1 MTQTPAR
8 PPQTTGPAPV
18 PLTVFLLL
26 RARPSWLALD
36 RSAREALAGPALAE
50 AFGARG
56 IRLRHFDAEAFH
68 GRVSDIAMAEVD
80 GPLAW
85 HCAMERLRDSPLLA
99 RDHFEVVDILPAI
112 EDGFRLYEAAAA
124 TLPQT

>member
-1 MTQTPAR
+1 MTDA
-8 PPQTTGPAPV
+8 ASPV
-18 PLTVFLLL
+18 PMTVFLLL
-26 RARPSWLALD
+26 RARPSWLALA
-36 RSAREALAGPALAE
+36 RAEREALAAPALAE

-85 HCAMERLRDSPLLA
+85 HGAMERLRDSPLLA
-99 RDHFEVVDILPAI
+99 QDHFEVVDILPAI
-112 EDGFRLYEAAAA
+112 EDGFRLYEAGGA
-124 TLPQT
+124 